1 MTGLSRPLARLI
13 AGQVCLHAC
22 MAGMRM
28 AAPLLAL
35 REGYSEA
42 AIGVLLALFALSS
55 VFLSLPAGRWIDRT
69 GLRRPMAWCV
79 LACCAGAGIAV
90 LWPSYPVLCLS
101 ALTTGGATGVS
112 IIALQRHVGRVVSGA
127 TELRQ
132 VFSWLSIGPAI
143 SNFIGP
149 FAAGLLIDHAGFR
162 AAFLLL
168 ALLPLLCWWW
178 VRNTAEQGLHGA
190 GPAAQRKGAFDLL
203 RLPGFRRLLLVNW
216 VLASCWDVHMFVV
229 PVLGHERGFSA
240 SQIGTVLGAFAVAA
254 AAVRLLLPQL
264 AERLREHVVI
274 AAAMGFT
281 GVMFGIYPLMS
292 SPWGMGVC
300 SVLLGVALGC
310 VQPMMMSTLHQITP
324 HARQGEAVG
333 LRLMAINASSV
344 AMPVLFGAAGAVL
357 GVQAV
362 FWSVGAVVG
371 ASSPLALALRP
382 GATRQGGSP

>member
-42 AIGVLLALFALSS
+42 AIGVLLALFALASL
-55 VFLSLPAGRWIDRT
+55 FLSLPAGRWIDRT

-79 LACCAGAGIAV
+79 VACCVGAGVAV
-90 LWPSYPVLCLS
+90 LWPSYPVLCLA
-101 ALTTGGATGVS
+101 ALATGGATGVS
-112 IIALQRHVGRVVSGA
+112 IIALQRHVGRMVSGA

-132 VFSWLSIGPAI
+132 VFSWLAIGPAI

-178 VRNTAEQGLHGA
+178 VRNTPEQGLDSA
-190 GPAAQRKGAFDLL
+190 GPAAQRHGALDLL

-274 AAAMGFT
+274 AAAMAGT

-292 SPWGMGVC
+292 SPWGMGMC

-324 HARQGEAVG
+324 HARHGEAVG
-333 LRLMAINASSV
+333 MRLMVINASSV
-344 AMPVLFGAAGAVL
+344 AMPLLFGAAGALL
-357 GVQAV
+357 GVKLV
-362 FWSVGAVVG
+362 FWCVGGVVG

-382 GATRQGGSP
+382 GSTRQGDSP

>member
-1 MTGLSRPLARLI
+1 
-13 AGQVCLHAC
+13 
-22 MAGMRM
+22 M

-42 AIGVLLALFALSS
+42 AIGFLLALFALSQ
-55 VFLSLPAGRWIDRT
+55 VFLSLPAGRWIDRA
-69 GLRRPMAWCV
+69 GLRRPIAWCV
-79 LACCAGAGIAV
+79 VACCTGAACAV
-90 LWPSYPVLCLS
+90 IWPVYPVLCLS

-149 FAAGLLIDHAGFR
+149 FVSGLLIDHAGFR
-162 AAFLLL
+162 AAFMLL
-168 ALLPLLCWWW
+168 AVLPLVCWWW
-178 VRNTAEQGLHGA
+178 VRTTAEQPLTA
-190 GPAAQRKGAFDLL
+190 APASAQRKGAFDLL
-203 RLPGFRRLLLVNW
+203 RIDRFRRLLLVNW
-216 VLASCWDVHMFVV
+216 VLASCWDVHTFVV

-274 AAAMGFT
+274 TGAMGFT
-281 GVMFGIYPLMS
+281 AVMFGVYPLMN

-300 SVLLGVALGC
+300 SVLLGLALGC
-310 VQPMMMSTLHQITP
+310 VQPMVMSTLHQITP
-324 HARQGEAVG
+324 HARHGEAVG
-333 LRLMAINASSV
+333 LRLMVINASSV
-344 AMPVLFGAAGAVL
+344 AMPMLFGAAGAVL

-362 FWSVGAVVG
+362 FWCVGAVVG
-371 ASSPLALALRP
+371 AASPLALALRP
-382 GATRQGGSP
+382 GPAHQGDNP

>member
-1 MTGLSRPLARLI
+1 MTGLPRPLARLI

-42 AIGVLLALFALSS
+42 AIGFLLALFALSQ
-55 VFLSLPAGRWIDRT
+55 VFLSLPAGRWIDRA
-69 GLRRPMAWCV
+69 GLRRPIAWCV
-79 LACCAGAGIAV
+79 VACCAGATCAV
-90 LWPSYPVLCLS
+90 IWPVYPVLCVS

-127 TELRQ
+127 TALRQ

-149 FAAGLLIDHAGFR
+149 FASGLLIDHAGFR

-168 ALLPLLCWWW
+168 AVLPLVCWWW
-178 VRNTAEQGLHGA
+178 VRTTPEQPLTAA
-190 GPAAQRKGAFDLL
+190 IASAQRKGAFDLL

-216 VLASCWDVHMFVV
+216 VLASCWDVHTFVV

-240 SQIGTVLGAFAVAA
+240 SEIGTVLGAFAVAA

-274 AAAMGFT
+274 TSAMAFT
-281 GVMFGIYPLMS
+281 AVMFGVYPLMS
-292 SPWGMGVC
+292 SPLGMGVC
-300 SVLLGVALGC
+300 SVLLGLALGC
-310 VQPMMMSTLHQITP
+310 VQPMVMSTLHQITP
-324 HARQGEAVG
+324 HARHGEAVG
-333 LRLMAINASSV
+333 LRLMVINASSV

-362 FWSVGAVVG
+362 FWCVGAVVG

-382 GATRQGGSP
+382 GSAHHGDSP